1 MIRKPIVT
9 VVGHV
14 DHGKTSLLDAIRQ
27 STVTERE
34 AGKIT
39 QAIGASIIPL
49 ETLKRVC
56 GDLIKS
62 MNLKIPGLLF
72 IDTPGHAAFS
82 TLRKRGGALADIA
95 ILVIDINE
103 GFMPQ
108 TEEAIEILKASKTP
122 FLIAANKLDLTHG
135 WQDKPGSLMQ
145 QLNAQEPKVTQVLE
159 TKMYELIG
167 MLYEKFQINAERFDR
182 VQDYTKQIAIVPISA
197 INKNGLPELLMVL
210 VGLVQKYLEK
220 NLDINE
226 ASEAKATILEV
237 KEQKGLGKV
246 LDVILYDGCLKP
258 GDPIAIGGIEK
269 PVITK
274 IRGIFEPSAHSEMM
288 DTKGKYSST
297 KEVVAATGVRIIAPG
312 IEHAIAG
319 MPLVTFRQQDEQAAI
334 DDVQSQIDEVV
345 QETDKEGIVIKADT
359 IGGLEALST
368 LLREKDIPIR
378 KTSLGDINKNDIA
391 DAESNFEQDPLK
403 SVILAFNVGGEPS
416 TEKVKVIT
424 SPIIYQVI
432 EQYELWVEQMLKK
445 EEEEELSKIVV
456 PCKVEILEGY
466 TFRQSNPAVVGV
478 HVLIGKLRTKMPMMR
493 EDGKEVTYVKGIQ
506 HEQKNITEAEKGKQV
521 AVSFDGVTVGRQ
533 IEEKMILY
541 SSLPEADFITL
552 KKLKHLLKKEDIE
565 VLKTIAEIKRDHNPV
580 WGI

>member
-39 QAIGASIIPL
+39 QAIGASIIPI

-56 GDLIKS
+56 GDLLKS

-95 ILVIDINE
+95 ILVVDINE

-122 FLIAANKLDLTHG
+122 FLIAANKLDLVHG

-145 QLNAQEPKVTQVLE
+145 QITAQTPQCTQHLE

-167 MLYEKFQINAERFDR
+167 TLYEKFEINAERFDR
-182 VQDYTKQIAIVPISA
+182 VQDYTKQIAIVPMSA
-197 INKNGLPELLMVL
+197 LKKNGLPEILMVL

-220 NLDINE
+220 NLECDE
-226 ASEAKATILEV
+226 TSEAKATILEV

-258 GDPIAIGGIEK
+258 GDPIAIGGIDK
-269 PVITK
+269 PIITK

-312 IEHAIAG
+312 IESAIAG
-319 MPLVTFRQQDEQAAI
+319 MPIATFRNQEESVAVEE
-334 DDVQSQIDEVV
+334 VQSQIDEVV
-345 QETDKEGIVIKADT
+345 QETDKEGVVIKADT

-368 LLREKDIPIR
+368 LLKEKEIPVR
-378 KTSLGDINKNDIA
+378 KTSLGEINKNDIA
-391 DAESNFEQDPLK
+391 DAESNYEKDPTK

-416 TEKVKVIT
+416 TDKVQVIS

-432 EQYELWVEQMLKK
+432 EQYELWIEQMRKK
-445 EEEEELSKIVV
+445 EEEEELSKIIV

-478 HVLIGKLRTKMPMMR
+478 SVEFGTLRTQMPMMR
-493 EDGKEVTYVKGIQ
+493 EDGKEVTFVKGIQ
-506 HEQKNITEAEKGKQV
+506 HEQKNITQAEKGKQV

-533 IEEKMILY
+533 INEKMILY
-541 SSLPEADFITL
+541 SSVPEADFIKL
-552 KKLKHLLKKEDIE
+552 KKFKHLLKREDIE
-565 VLKTIAEIKRDHNPV
+565 ILKIIATIKREDNPV